1 MAMNRK
7 LPAALAALCTAI
19 LLAATMAAPSS
30 ARAQASASDEAVY
43 TYVAQWAVPRSDWPQ
58 IEKFYKDAVPTLNKL
73 VADGI
78 IVGWGNA
85 RNWIHQEG
93 GFTHASWITAT
104 SFANIQKGLAAV
116 RDGVPQPAA
125 FAASKHAD
133 ELLRS
138 PLYGQKPGASG
149 SGMLW
154 VAHYRVREGQMD
166 EFTQLF
172 ETQIKPLFDEQIAAG
187 TILAYS
193 LDFQAVHSGQP
204 GDLAIAYLMPDAAAI
219 DAFQAALAAYQT
231 KHPEIGPALEATM
244 DYGSHRDT
252 IYEVMNFGQK

>member
-1 MAMNRK
+1 MTRRISPLVAAACA
-7 LPAALAALCTAI
+7 AALI
-19 LLAATMAAPSS
+19 LAAAFARP
-30 ARAQASASDEAVY
+30 ARAQAQSSAADQAVY
-43 TYVAQWAVPRSDWPQ
+43 TYVAEWAVPRTDWPQ

-73 VADGI
+73 VADGT

-85 RNWIHQEG
+85 RNWIHEDG
-93 GFTHASWITAT
+93 GFTHESWVTAT
-104 SFANIQKGLAAV
+104 SFAGIQKALAAV
-116 RDGVPQPAA
+116 RDAIPQPAA

-138 PLYGQKPGASG
+138 PLYGRKPGASG

-166 EFTQLF
+166 EFAQLF
-172 ETQIKPLFDEQIAAG
+172 EAQIKPLFDQQLAAG

-193 LDFQAVHSGQP
+193 IDFQAVHTTQP
-204 GDLAIAYLMPDAAAI
+204 GDVAIAYLMPDAAAI
-219 DAFQAALAAYQT
+219 DKFQSALAAYQT
-231 KHPEIGPALEATM
+231 KNPEIGPAMEATM
-244 DYGSHRDT
+244 DYGSHRDM